1 MVQVKAKLDDF
12 MNYNNL
18 STYYHI
24 TIIQHLSDDLIEKQ
38 QEFLAFVTYQC
49 IQYEYFLAFIVVL
62 TCMADGTK
70 LLPLIIFKLKN
81 IPRGNFPLLELIQ
94 KDG

>member
-1 MVQVKAKLDDF
+1 AFPKYPSLEKVLVEWIKEKKKNQNAIFWQMVQVKAKLDDF

-24 TIIQHLSDDLIEKQ
+24 TITQHLSDDLIEKQ

-49 IQYEYFLAFIVVL
+49 IQYEYFLAFI
-62 TCMADGTK
+62 
-70 LLPLIIFKLKN
+70 
-81 IPRGNFPLLELIQ
+81 
-94 KDG
+94 